1 MQTDRTLALKQ
12 LRELM
17 KRDGIDAMIIPSSDP
32 HISEYLPESYRYISW
47 LSGFTGSAGTLVIT
61 AVFAGL
67 WTDSRYFV
75 QAEAEFKDTEWEL
88 VPLTIQGRPEYVDWL
103 FQRIDADGSIAFDFQ
118 VMPLLIAKEIHA
130 KCQAKG
136 IQVKH
141 SDILNEV
148 WTNRPELPA
157 EKAYCIS
164 EDLCGESTADKL
176 SRIRSAIKQAGA
188 SHHLISSL
196 DDIAWV
202 FNIRGAD
209 ISYNPVVLAFALIS
223 LDEVLLFLD
232 DGKFSEADRRKLTAS
247 GVHLKPYSSLQ
258 LNLKGLAGSAVL
270 LIDPQRTA
278 KGTMTGL
285 NKSIKIIENTN
296 PSTYFKA
303 IKNRTELDNIL
314 TVMRNDGVA
323 LVRFFRWLEKEVPGP
338 GITEVSAARK
348 LMELRAQNPN
358 FVSNSFATIS
368 AYGPNGALPHYRPNE
383 ENPVL
388 LKDYGLYL
396 VDSGGQYLDGTTDV
410 TRVIPLGRISNEEML
425 DYTLVLKAMVEGCS
439 TIYPK
444 GTRGYQIDAITRKPL
459 WDQSRDYGHGTG
471 HGVGFFLNVHE
482 GPHVFNK
489 SNVAIE
495 IEPGMITSIEPGL
508 YRPGKYGIRI
518 ENLVLS
524 VPYIKSEFGEFYS
537 FETLTL
543 APIDT
548 RPVIKGMLEKRHID
562 WINSYNKNVYTILS
576 PLLTDEERG
585 WLRKKTMEI

>member
-1 MQTDRTLALKQ
+1 MQPDRTLALKH

-17 KRDGIDAMIIPSSDP
+17 KRDGIDAMIVPSSDP
-32 HISEYLPESYRYISW
+32 HVSEYLPQCYRYISW

-61 AVFAGL
+61 TDFAGL
-67 WTDSRYFV
+67 WTDSRYFS

-88 VPLTIQGRPEYVDWL
+88 VPLAVQGRPEYVDWL
-103 FQRIDADGSIAFDFQ
+103 LQRIDAERSIAFDFQ
-118 VMPLLIAKEIHA
+118 VMPLLIDKEINMKCHA
-130 KCQAKG
+130 KG
-136 IQVKH
+136 LQVKH
-141 SDILNEV
+141 SDILNQA

-164 EDLCGESTADKL
+164 EDLCGESIADKL

-188 SHHLISSL
+188 SYHLISSL
-196 DDIAWV
+196 DDIAWT

-209 ISYNPVVLAFALIS
+209 ISYNPVVLAFALIGS
-223 LDEVLLFLD
+223 DEVLLFVD
-232 DGKFSEADRRKLTAS
+232 EEKFAEGDIRRLKAS
-247 GVHLKPYSSLQ
+247 GVQLRSYSSLQ
-258 LNLKGLAGSAVL
+258 MHLKGLAASSVL

-278 KGTMTGL
+278 KGTLTNL
-285 NKSIKIIENTN
+285 DRSIKIVESTN
-296 PSTYFKA
+296 PSTLFKA
-303 IKNRTELDNIL
+303 VKNRIELDNIL

-323 LVRFFRWLEKEVPGP
+323 LVRFFRWLEKEVPSG
-338 GITEVSAARK
+338 GITEVSAAGK
-348 LMELRAQNPN
+348 LTELRAQNPN
-358 FVSNSFATIS
+358 FVSNSFAPIS
-368 AYGPNGALPHYRPNE
+368 AYGPNGALPHYRPDE
-383 ENPVL
+383 ENPVV

-410 TRVIPLGRISNEEML
+410 TRVIPLGRLSNEEMV

-495 IEPGMITSIEPGL
+495 IEPGMVTSIEPGL

-576 PLLTDEERG
+576 SLLTDEERG